1 MVVVAVTVVFHLV
14 VVVVVVEAVAAESP
28 EVMAVYHDV
37 DAGGGET
44 DHVAGDRN
52 MTAMMLIT
60 TVGVMMMEM
69 MIPKAA

>member
-1 MVVVAVTVVFHLV
+1 M
-14 VVVVVVEAVAAESP
+14 
-28 EVMAVYHDV
+28 YHDV

-69 MIPKAA
+69 MKAKGSLILVDDGGGW